1 MTKVRVLLA
10 HNNYT
15 VQGGAEV
22 FFHEVARVLVAR
34 GHEVALFSAA
44 EDGLGAPHSDLF
56 PEAADYRHGSIAARA
71 VRLPAMIY
79 NTRARDAFARMIE
92 TFRPDIVH
100 AFAIYVRLTPAILD
114 ATRKAGRPGR
124 ALLPRAGQPLLSRLA
139 RGQRRQHDRGLYP

>member
-1 MTKVRVLLA
+1 MRVLLA

-22 FFHEVARVLVAR
+22 FFHEVARALEAR
-34 GHEVALFSAA
+34 GPGPGAMRSRFSAA
-44 EDGLGAPHSDLF
+44 EDGLEAPHADLF

-71 VRLPAMIY
+71 ARLPAMIY

-114 ATRKAGRPGR
+114 AAREAG
-124 ALLPRAGQPLLSRLA
+124 AGAFTARWSTAAVTARSRSA
-139 RGQRRQHDRGLYP
+139 PPA